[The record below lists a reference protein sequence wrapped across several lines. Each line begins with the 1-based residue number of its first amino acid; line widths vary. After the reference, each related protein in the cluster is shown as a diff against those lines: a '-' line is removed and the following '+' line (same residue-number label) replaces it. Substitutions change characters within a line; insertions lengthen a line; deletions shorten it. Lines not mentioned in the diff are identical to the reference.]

1 MLKPGA
7 VNVMLVK
14 HTLRLS
20 IVFYI
25 RRREQSFVAIQL
37 TLPPISVLS
46 NNVDDITSFE
56 GQLSVISS
64 FKFVKPSASALKLS
78 LGCYETKMRPGSL
91 HSSACVTFRT
101 HWSRSFINGGRCRCI
116 GRIWCWKS
124 QWRTSP
130 GQCWQSCYNGSGAS
144 SLTDGFG
151 IARFLWRSDH
161 SSMVQVAKPINLLS
175 KGYQLLSRFR
185 ASFKERHLAVNN
197 LHNKSMV
204 EGRHTFLEMLFLTV
218 QNRGSKK
225 KKRSS
230 SNLGKSVSN
239 SILISL

>member
-1 MLKPGA
+1 MFRCLFNFHTLLHDFRDTVAYLFHNKDLHVESLEGQKGLQETMLKPGA

-25 RRREQSFVAIQL
+25 RRREESFVAIQL
-37 TLPPISVLS
+37 PLPPISVLS
-46 NNVDDITSFE
+46 NNVNDITSFE

-64 FKFVKPSASALKLS
+64 FKFVKPSASTLKFS

-124 QWRTSP
+124 Q
-130 GQCWQSCYNGSGAS
+130 
-144 SLTDGFG
+144 
-151 IARFLWRSDH
+151 
-161 SSMVQVAKPINLLS
+161 
-175 KGYQLLSRFR
+175 
-185 ASFKERHLAVNN
+185 
-197 LHNKSMV
+197 
-204 EGRHTFLEMLFLTV
+204 
-218 QNRGSKK
+218 
-225 KKRSS
+225 
-230 SNLGKSVSN
+230 
-239 SILISL
+239 